1 MGHSHVSGLTNICVR
16 EDALWHLITVHAY
29 KSTHSDAQDAHV
41 RNFHVSGQ
49 TGTQITFTWD
59 IVDGQHSFSYIN
71 GFSFFYRERNNPYN
85 TIALIGTTFDSSNRT
100 NEGRTFSYTIT
111 FRDYTLSGPYVMWI
125 RVNRRFS
132 PLYYYSKQIPVVF
145 GGKYVCMHLFLCI
158 WNSGTC
164 DAFIIYATIRLGG
177 VTMEMNIR
185 LWPSETCYDFSV
197 SC

>member
-16 EDALWHLITVHAY
+16 RCSLAFNYCTCI
-29 KSTHSDAQDAHV
+29 STHSDAQDAHV
-41 RNFHVSGQ
+41 RNFHVSRQ

-59 IVDGQHSFSYIN
+59 IVDGQHSSSYID
-71 GFSFFYRERNNPYN
+71 GFTFFYRERNDPYRM
-85 TIALIGTTFDSSNRT
+85 IYLIRTTFDSTSRT

-125 RVNRRFS
+125 TVDRGFS
-132 PLYYYSKQIPVVF
+132 SQYYSEQIPVVF
-145 GGKYVCMHLFLCI
+145 GGKYVSMHFFLCI

-164 DAFIIYATIRLGG
+164 DAFIIYATIHLGG
-177 VTMEMNIR
+177 VTMEINIR
-185 LWPSETCYDFSV
+185 LWPSETCYEFSV